1 MDPVRILTIM
11 ISLGLVIFVHELGHF
26 LVARWCGVLVE
37 RFSIGFGPI
46 LFSIRRG
53 ETEYAISAIPLGGYV
68 KMLGQ
73 TDTPEVEE
81 VSDDERSY
89 QNKSVPKRM
98 AIISAGVIMN
108 LIFGFLCFVVAYW
121 YGVPYQPAVVGVTLP
136 NKPAWI
142 AGIQPGDR
150 MVEINGGRAYDFET
164 LLTEVALTRP
174 PHGHVDLVMQRG
186 EEKLHF
192 DLQPIRDDLKPM
204 IGISPSLG
212 LQLWP
217 KDSVQPSTPAAKAS
231 NPGFEAEDTVIA
243 VNGEPVTSHF
253 DYIQKSFAHQTETIT
268 VRVQRKPP
276 KSGAAETPQEVD
288 IPVEPNFVRVVG
300 LRMQMG
306 PVVGVQTD
314 SPAMEA
320 LDSEGKPSPIQ
331 AKDIIVAVDGERDI
345 DPMRLP
351 DVIVAKAGQPVELT
365 LLRPGTEEK
374 EVKLTVIPR
383 STPTWQNQPHMV
395 VVGEKNPLTIPSI
408 GVAYQVLPTIRKV
421 IEEGP
426 AARSTPQLQAQDVI
440 SKVVL
445 HVNVG
450 GETKDIQLEVTDDTW
465 PNVFWN
471 FQYPGIEKITLVAKR
486 SGSEE
491 PIQVTLSPERDTNW
505 PLWFRG
511 LNFQPEEALQKA
523 TGLADATALGLHR
536 TRSSV
541 LNLYLFLRG
550 LFLGD
555 LSPMNLAGPLT
566 IAKVAYTLAGI
577 NIPLLILFM
586 GSLNINLA
594 VVNFLPIPIL
604 DGGHMVFLLYEG
616 IMRRKPTERMILAAN
631 YLGLL
636 MILSLMLF
644 VFGLDIFRM
653 AGLADF

>member
-1 MDPVRILTIM
+1 MDPVRILTIA

-46 LFSIRRG
+46 LFSFRRG

-81 VSDDERSY
+81 DSDDERSY

-108 LIFGFLCFVVAYW
+108 LIFGFFCFVVAYW

-142 AGIQPGDR
+142 AGVQPGDR

-174 PHGHVDLVMQRG
+174 PHGEVDLVMERG
-186 EEKLHF
+186 DRKLKF
-192 DLQPIRDDLKPM
+192 DLKPVRDGRKPM

-212 LQLWP
+212 LELLP
-217 KDSVQPSTPAAKAS
+217 EFYAMPGTPAGKAT
-231 NPGFEAEDTVIA
+231 NPGFEPEDKILAIDGEA
-243 VNGEPVTSHF
+243 VTDHF
-253 DYIQKSFAHQTETIT
+253 DYMNKLFAKQNQPIT
-268 VRVQRKPP
+268 VKVERKPTKDSSSKEP
-276 KSGAAETPQEVD
+276 SIVD
-288 IPVEPNFVRVVG
+288 IKVEPNYVRTVG
-300 LRMQMG
+300 LQMQTG
-306 PVVGVQTD
+306 AVVGVQVD
-314 SPAMEA
+314 SPAQKA
-320 LDSEGKPSPIQ
+320 VDAEGKPSPIL
-331 AKDIIVAVDGERDI
+331 AKDVIVAVDGERDI
-345 DPMRLP
+345 DPMRLA
-351 DVIVAKAGQPVELT
+351 DAIVAKAGQPVELT

-374 EVKLTVIPR
+374 EIKLTVVPH
-383 STPTWQNQPHMV
+383 STPSWQNLPNMV
-395 VVGEKNPLTIPSI
+395 VVGDKNPLTIPSI

-421 IEEGP
+421 VEGGP
-426 AARSTPQLQAQDVI
+426 AARSAPALAPQDVI

-445 HVNVG
+445 YVTMN
-450 GETKDIQLEVTDDTW
+450 GETKDVDLDVTDESW
-465 PNVFWN
+465 PNIFWN
-471 FQYPGIEKITLVAKR
+471 LQFPGIEKMKIVAKR
-486 SGSEE
+486 SGQEA
-491 PIQVTLSPERDTNW
+491 PIEVTLSPEADNTW
-505 PLWFRG
+505 PLWQRG
-511 LNFQPEEALQKA
+511 LNFLPDEEVEKA
-523 TGLADATALGLHR
+523 TSFADATALGLHR

-541 LNLYLFLRG
+541 INLYLFLRG
-550 LFLGD
+550 LLLGD
-555 LSPMNLAGPLT
+555 LSPMNLAGPIT

-577 NIPLLILFM
+577 DIPLLILFM

-604 DGGHMVFLLYEG
+604 DGGHMAFLTYEA
-616 IMRRKPTERMILAAN
+616 IMRRKPTEKMILAAN
-631 YLGLL
+631 YFGLL
-636 MILSLMLF
+636 LILSLMLF

-653 AGLADF
+653 AGMVDL